1 MSKLLLFLLFLTSFQ
16 LNSTETQRFD
26 EEINPF
32 KPNYTLLD
40 AGLLRAA
47 NEVREA
53 YGLAPLI
60 KNELLQ
66 KVAESHANNMIEQN
80 FYNHKNPYLS
90 NQRSLTDRVQY
101 FANNQNPFKS
111 IGENIA
117 NYDILDSP
125 SRFCVKKL
133 INGKYYFFDCNSQN
147 RMPILTYKGLAKLV
161 VKGWLESE
169 SHRENLLDPNFKYLG
184 TSARLSHN
192 PYASNRPP
200 FARLVQN
207 FGG

>member
-1 MSKLLLFLLFLTSFQ
+1 MRFAILKILLLVSININSYQ
-16 LNSTETQRFD
+16 LQRFD
-26 EEINPF
+26 QEINPF
-32 KPNYTLLD
+32 LPNYELLD

-53 YGLAPLI
+53 YGLEPFI
-60 KNELLQ
+60 KNDLLQ
-66 KVAESHANNMIEQN
+66 KVAESHASNMINQN
-80 FYNHKNPYLS
+80 FYNHKNPFLP
-90 NQRSLTDRVQY
+90 NQHSITDRVNY
-101 FANNQNPFKS
+101 FANSKNPFRA

-125 SRFCVKKL
+125 SRYCVKK
-133 INGKYYFFDCNSQN
+133 ISNSKYHFYYCNTQN
-147 RMPILTYKGLAKLV
+147 RMPILTYKALAKLV
-161 VKGWLESE
+161 VKGWLNSE

-184 TSARLSHN
+184 TSARLSKN
-192 PYASNRPP
+192 PYATNRPP